1 MPSVYELVHTPPA
14 DSSWRTPTHGNTP
27 DPRRV
32 AARNS
37 SPTLRDVLQNV
48 APAFNIPTHA
58 AVLSDLAMRAEA
70 LVPSYEYG
78 HTLTNGAGDFDQMLD
93 TMAEYMVT
101 PYTSTQAP
109 FDYAMP
115 EQAAV
120 GWMMGGYA
128 RVRGRSAGPCVES
141 PHLHRRPRHHPVAAW
156 RGCPCLPR

>member
-1 MPSVYELVHTPPA
+1 MATPLTPA
-14 DSSWRTPTHGNTP
+14 E
-27 DPRRV
+27 V

-58 AVLSDLAMRAEA
+58 AVLNDLAMRAEA

-93 TMAEYMVT
+93 TMAEYMVN

-128 RVRGRSAGPCVES
+128 RVRGRSARAMCRVTAPSSTPSAPSSGSLAGVSLPSPAES
-141 PHLHRRPRHHPVAAW
+141 VILFTNPTRRSTTS
-156 RGCPCLPR
+156 